1 MAAKEK
7 VYEQLIK
14 LIKARKS
21 GTGITATELE
31 SCMDIKRSVISHY
44 LNILLTEGKVLKTDE
59 RPVRY
64 YLPGITLADKQN
76 ISDVFANII
85 GADGSLKKQV
95 EQCKSAVIYPPY
107 GLPVIINGSSGVGKS
122 FMASLIYKYA
132 IDKGVITK
140 NAPFSELNCADYANN
155 PELLSSMLFGY
166 VEGAFTG
173 AVKEKKGLM
182 DEADGGY
189 LFLDEI
195 HRLSSENQEKLFL
208 YLDKGKFRRL
218 GENEAWHTV
227 NVRLIFATTE
237 DANKVLLETFYRR
250 IPIRITLPDFQKRP
264 LVERVD
270 LIELF
275 YQEEAKILNRNVKI
289 STEVLEKL
297 AFSAS
302 KGNIGML
309 KNYVKLSCADAYK
322 NQMDNESI
330 LITPVNLPDD
340 LVKSET
346 GITIKQDDQFFYI
359 EKDSFRSSKISN
371 QLVNIFDEDIE
382 NFISSIKNYT
392 DDNIIETL
400 KLFIIKI
407 KKIMKKILPVN
418 LKDEHQDSLIKF
430 TFNRLS
436 KELNSLSCQYG
447 IAFSTDIKND
457 LFTILMFVIFKANIN
472 LTKDKLTNE
481 IQKIKRYNPKAY
493 ILSCKLIARLEE
505 CNHEKYDILY
515 LLFPLIMSDVIS
527 ADKKIQAII
536 AAHGNSTASSIASI
550 ANSVCGS
557 YIFEPFDMPITD
569 DSYSI
574 IDKVN
579 NYIDGIDTSNGL
591 IVLVDMGSLEQM
603 YEPIKNHL
611 EGELLLINNITTSMA
626 LDIGLKIYND
636 ESMEEIIEKSKNAY
650 KTEVR
655 YYEGITKGDNIIISC
670 ISGIGIAHKIKT
682 IFDKSLGKS
691 KIEVITCE
699 YSKLKSIIQ
708 SSNTALLK
716 RTKLIITTTGLD
728 THNIPSINIEDIL
741 CDRGE
746 IILKNVLKNV
756 ISCDDYKEL
765 SDKLIKFF
773 SIEGISNNLS
783 FLNPNVVVN
792 EVECIIKQY
801 EDYYNVHFK
810 NYLRMNLYMHISVM
824 IERLMIGEGI
834 KSDEDKALSN
844 AQIEFVDVTRK
855 VFNALTEKYRID
867 LPQDEIL
874 LIYEIIENNLKK

>member
-7 VYEQLIK
+7 VYEQLVK
-14 LIKARKS
+14 LIEKQK
-21 GTGITATELE
+21 TGITATELE

-44 LNILLTEGKVLKTDE
+44 LNILFAEGKVLKTEE

-64 YLPGITLADKQN
+64 YLPGISILDKQN
-76 ISDVFANII
+76 ASDVFTNII
-85 GADGSLKKQV
+85 GANGSLLTQV
-95 EQCKSAVIYPPY
+95 GQCKSAVIYPPD
-107 GLPVIINGSSGVGKS
+107 GLPVIINGNSGVGKS

-132 IDKGVITK
+132 IDKGVICN
-140 NAPFSELNCADYANN
+140 NAPFAELNCADYANN
-155 PELLSSMLFGY
+155 PELLSSMLFGH

-218 GENEAWHTV
+218 GENENWHTV
-227 NVRLIFATTE
+227 NVRFIFATTE

-275 YQEEAKILNRNVKI
+275 YRQEAKILDRNVKI

-322 NQMDNESI
+322 NQFNNECIVIKS
-330 LITPVNLPDD
+330 VNLPYD
-340 LVKSET
+340 LVKNET
-346 GITIKQDDQFFYI
+346 GISSKQDEKFFCI
-359 EKDSFRSSKISN
+359 EKESCKDNEISN
-371 QLVNIFDEDIE
+371 QLVKIFDEDIDS
-382 NFISSIKNYT
+382 FISSVKNST
-392 DDNIIETL
+392 DDSIIETL
-400 KLFIIKI
+400 KLFIIKVKKVM
-407 KKIMKKILPVN
+407 KKIMPVD
-418 LKDEHQDSLIKF
+418 LKEENTDPLVKF

-436 KELNSLSCQYG
+436 KELKSLSCQYG
-447 IAFSTDIKND
+447 IAFSEANKND
-457 LFTILMFVIFKANIN
+457 LFTILMYVIFKADID
-472 LTKDKLTNE
+472 LVKEELANE

-493 ILSCKLIARLEE
+493 ILSYKLITRFEE
-505 CNHEKYDILY
+505 YNHEKYDILY
-515 LLFPLIMSDVIS
+515 LLFPLIMSDVILS
-527 ADKKIQAII
+527 DTKIQAII
-536 AAHGNSTASSIASI
+536 AAHGNSTASSIAGI
-550 ANSVCGS
+550 ANSVCNS

-579 NYIDGIDTSNGL
+579 NYIDGINTSNGL

-626 LDIGLKIYND
+626 IDIGLKIYND

-670 ISGIGIAHKIKT
+670 ISGIGIAHKIKK
-682 IFDKSLGKS
+682 IFEKSLDKSE
-691 KIEVITCE
+691 IEVITCE
-699 YSKLKSIIQ
+699 YNKLKSIVQ

-716 RTKLIITTTGLD
+716 KTRLIITTTGLD

-741 CDRGE
+741 SDRGE
-746 IILKNVLKNV
+746 VILKNALKNV

-801 EDYYNVHFK
+801 EDYYKIHFK

-834 KSDEDKALSN
+834 KSDEDKSLTN
-844 AQIEFVDVTRK
+844 LQIEFVDVTRK
-855 VFNALTEKYRID
+855 VFNTIIEKYRID